1 MTEATIRPLKSTD
14 LDEVVVIDRQHVDR
28 SRRGFFAKR
37 LEAVL
42 ADPGTYVQVGAEV
55 NGSLVGYAMARLIDG
70 EFGLSKTAI
79 LEAMA
84 VETSHDHHGTGEALL
99 AGIDAVLKRKGL
111 KTMQT
116 NAAWTS
122 HNLLRFFDHQ
132 GFKLAP
138 RHVVECDTS
147 RAHIATDEDI
157 DASGGSLARDR
168 AYVRLMTADDARTI
182 ANIDKAITGEDRSKY
197 LESAMKEALDES
209 AIRVSL
215 VAETDGFVSGFIM
228 ARMDFGDF
236 GQTEPFAVIDTI
248 GVAPNQGHQGIA
260 SALISQLLMNLS
272 GLQVDHVRTEISRE
286 NFDLL
291 AFLYGHG
298 FGPSDQLALER
309 KVA

>member
-1 MTEATIRPLKSTD
+1 MSEATIRPLKSTD
-14 LDEVVVIDRQHVDR
+14 LEEVVEIVRQHVDH

-42 ADPGTYVQVGAEV
+42 ADPGTYVQVGAEA
-55 NGSLVGYAMARLIDG
+55 NGNLVGYAMARLIDG
-70 EFGLSKTAI
+70 EFGLSKTAV

-84 VETSHDHHGTGEALL
+84 VETAHDHHGVGEALL
-99 AGIDAVLKRKGL
+99 SGIDAVLKHKGL

-147 RAHIATDEDI
+147 RAHVVTDDDV
-157 DASGGSLARDR
+157 DASGGTLARDR

-182 ANIDKAITGEDRSKY
+182 ANIDKAITGEDRSEY
-197 LESAMKEALDES
+197 LQSAMKEALDES

-236 GQTEPFAVIDTI
+236 GQTEPYAVIDTI

>member
-1 MTEATIRPLKSTD
+1 MSQITIRPLKASD
-14 LDEVVVIDRQHVDR
+14 LDEVVEIDRQHVAR

-42 ADPGTYVQVGAEV
+42 ADQGTYIQVGAEAD
-55 NGSLVGYAMARLIDG
+55 GSLVGYAMARLIDG

-84 VETSHDHHGTGEALL
+84 VDTAHDHHGTGEALL
-99 AGIDAVLKRKGL
+99 SGIDDVLKHKGL
-111 KTMQT
+111 KSMQT

-122 HNLLRFFDHQ
+122 HDLLRFFDHQ
-132 GFKLAP
+132 GFKMAP

-147 RAHIATDEDI
+147 RVHFSTDEDL
-157 DASGGSLARDR
+157 DANGGTLARDR
-168 AYVRLMTADDARTI
+168 VYVRLMTADDAKSI
-182 ANIDKAITGEDRSKY
+182 SSIDRAITGDDRSTY
-197 LESAMKEALDES
+197 LQSAMKEALDES

-215 VAETDGFVSGFIM
+215 VAETDGFVSGFVM

-236 GQTEPFAVIDTI
+236 GETEPYAVIDTI
-248 GVAPNQGHQGIA
+248 GVAPNQGHHGIA

-272 GLQVDHVRTEISRE
+272 GLQVDHVRTEVRRE

-291 AFLYGHG
+291 AFLYRHG

>member
-1 MTEATIRPLKSTD
+1 MSEATVRALKSTD
-14 LDEVVVIDRQHVDR
+14 LDEVVEIDRQHVDR

-42 ADPGTYVQVGAEV
+42 ADPGTYIQVGAEAD
-55 NGSLVGYAMARLIDG
+55 GSLVGYAMARLIDG

-84 VETSHDHHGTGEALL
+84 VDTSYDHHGVGEALL
-99 AGIDAVLKRKGL
+99 AGIDDVLKRKGL

-138 RHVVECDTS
+138 RHVVECETS
-147 RAHIATDEDI
+147 RAHFTTDDDL

-168 AYVRLMTADDARTI
+168 VYVRLMTTDDAK
-182 ANIDKAITGEDRSKY
+182 AVAAIDKGITGQDRSEY
-197 LESAMKEALDES
+197 LQNALKEALDES

-215 VAETDGFVSGFIM
+215 VAETDGFVSGFVM

-248 GVAPNQGHQGIA
+248 GVASDQGHQGIA
-260 SALISQLLMNLS
+260 SALLSQLLMNLS

-291 AFLYGHG
+291 AFLYNHG

>member
-1 MTEATIRPLKSTD
+1 MSEVAVRPLKATD
-14 LDEVVVIDRQHVDR
+14 LDEVVEIDRQHVAR

-37 LEAVL
+37 LEAAL
-42 ADPGTYVQVGAEV
+42 ADQGTYIQVGAEV
-55 NGSLVGYAMARLIDG
+55 DGELVGYAMARLIDG

-84 VETSHDHHGTGEALL
+84 VDTTHDHHGAGEALL
-99 AGIDAVLKRKGL
+99 GGVNDVLKHKGL
-111 KTMQT
+111 KSMQT
-116 NAAWTS
+116 NASWTS
-122 HNLLRFFDHQ
+122 HSLLRFFDHQ

-138 RHVVECDTS
+138 RHVIECDTS
-147 RAHIATDEDI
+147 RAHVSTDEDL
-157 DASGGSLARDR
+157 DANGGTLARDR
-168 AYVRLMTADDARTI
+168 VYARLMTADDA
-182 ANIDKAITGEDRSKY
+182 AAVSAIDKAIMGNDRTDY
-197 LESAMKEALDES
+197 LQNAMKEALDES

-215 VAETDGFVSGFIM
+215 VAESDGFVSGFIM

-236 GQTEPFAVIDTI
+236 GETEPFAVIDTI

-260 SALISQLLMNLS
+260 SALVSQLLMNLS
-272 GLQVDHVRTEISRE
+272 GLQVDHVRTEIRRE

-291 AFLYGHG
+291 AFLYKHG